1 MVLDPAE
8 TFRQS
13 FLTLRVSLD
22 SLLEPNDVFRDLI
35 NTLFRRKGIFLHVTI
50 DVNAVPLRQKSQPT
64 VDADLILIFAPAHLV
79 RDSPK
84 RGLGRGGRINTANG
98 HVIINTDKGDVFVNR
113 DISTVECGEL
123 MSKGGALFSGYNE
136 LNGQTESI
144 ICYYTK
150 RQ

>member
-1 MVLDPAE
+1 MLDN
-8 TFRQS
+8 S
-13 FLTLRVSLD
+13 FLFTYNIHEVNGMFWKRKKTNPISEVALRLDGKELTLVA
-22 SLLEPNDVFRDLI
+22 
-35 NTLFRRKGIFLHVTI
+35 RRYMDENGNH
-50 DVNAVPLRQKSQPT
+50 QEE
-64 VDADLILIFAPAHLV
+64 
-79 RDSPK
+79 
-84 RGLGRGGRINTANG
+84 GLGRGGRINTANG
-98 HVIINTDKGDVFVNR
+98 HVIINTDKGDVFINR

>member
-1 MVLDPAE
+1 MLDN
-8 TFRQS
+8 S
-13 FLTLRVSLD
+13 FLFTYNIYEVNGMFWKRKKTNPISEVALRLDGKELTLVA
-22 SLLEPNDVFRDLI
+22 
-35 NTLFRRKGIFLHVTI
+35 RRYMDENG
-50 DVNAVPLRQKSQPT
+50 NPQEE
-64 VDADLILIFAPAHLV
+64 
-79 RDSPK
+79 
-84 RGLGRGGRINTANG
+84 GLGRGGRINTANG